1 VLKESKTFFLFLNY
15 KKIIS
20 EIWNDFFYICRKSK
34 LQKMKKHYL
43 LLAFVLLST
52 LSFSQK
58 KEKIKGSKTVTTE
71 QKEIGAF
78 DTLEVDDNIEIFLEK
93 GDKNELRIEAD
104 DNLHDI
110 IGIDLREK
118 TLRLYTSKEVTNFKK
133 LIVKVTYTNDFKL
146 LTSKNESIVNAASEV
161 QLDNITFRAL
171 DYSKLFLNVNAKN
184 FKLENDNKSK
194 TELNLK
200 AEKAS
205 VQLSNN
211 ASLKAL
217 ITAVDLKCDLYQKS
231 SATIEGDV
239 INGLIRLDNNT
250 DFTGSKLTLKT
261 ADVTTEDYT
270 SLKVF
275 ATTTITISASDKS
288 EIQLYGN
295 PKIEIKKFADEAKLL
310 KKAK

>member
-1 VLKESKTFFLFLNY
+1 
-15 KKIIS
+15 
-20 EIWNDFFYICRKSK
+20 
-34 LQKMKKHYL
+34 MKKQYL
-43 LLAFVLLST
+43 LIAFVLLST

-78 DTLEVDDNIEIFLEK
+78 DALEVDDNIEVFLEK

-110 IGIDLREK
+110 IGIDLRDK
-118 TLRLYTSKEVTNFKK
+118 TVRLYTSKEVTNFKK

-146 LTSKNESIVNAASEV
+146 LTSKNESIVNAASEI
-161 QLDNITFRAL
+161 QLDDITFRAL
-171 DYSKLFLNVNAKN
+171 DYSKMYLNINAKN

-200 AEKAS
+200 AEKAT

-217 ITAVDLKCDLYQKS
+217 ITSIDLKCDLYQKA

-250 DFTGSKLTLKT
+250 DLVANKLTLKN
-261 ADVTTEDYT
+261 ADVITEDYT
-270 SLKVF
+270 ILKVF
-275 ATTTITISASDKS
+275 ASTTIAITASEKS
-288 EIQLYGN
+288 EIQLFGN
-295 PKIEIKKFADEAKLL
+295 PKIEIKKFADESKLF